1 LDIEVPNSHYLLK
14 ILIELKRGIMKAL
27 IVIESCFGNTE
38 QIAQAIVAGLRSRDI
53 EAAVV
58 QANQSPKIDD
68 IELLI
73 IGAPTHSLGLPKPAT
88 RRQANAKGGHAE
100 ESGVSE
106 WLDALSKL
114 QGRRVA
120 AFATVTG
127 GRFTGSAARAIAK
140 KMRRHSADVVACE
153 DFLVSGTQGPIA
165 DGELARAEQW
175 GAALV

>member
-1 LDIEVPNSHYLLK
+1 LDIEVPNSQYLLK
-14 ILIELKRGIMKAL
+14 IPIELKRGIMKAL

-38 QIAQAIVAGLRSRDI
+38 QVAQAVAAGLRSRDI

-68 IELLI
+68 VELLI
-73 IGAPTHSLGLPKPAT
+73 VGAPTHSLGLPKPAT

-106 WLDALSKL
+106 WLDALPKL
-114 QGRRVA
+114 QGLRVA

-127 GRFTGSAARAIAK
+127 GRFTGSAIAK

-165 DGELARAEQW
+165 DGELTRAEQW
-175 GAALV
+175 GAALI